1 MAQATYEVQRV
12 DRNGG
17 RFVVRMSSSSA
28 SVPKDEHP
36 GTELQQ
42 RTPAPSSSSAS
53 VPEDVHLCTELQQRS
68 PAPSSSSAS
77 PPDDEHPAPGLSGLG
92 SR

>member
-28 SVPKDEHP
+28 CVPKDEHP

-68 PAPSSSSAS
+68 LAQPSAS
-77 PPDDEHPAPGLSGLG
+77 QCLPT
-92 SR
+92 R